1 MSRTDDVVQNE
12 WFEKLARA
20 GHVVSGVLHLLIGYI
35 AIRLALGKGGNAD
48 QSGALGELASKPG
61 GAVALWLAVVGFL
74 ALALWRV
81 VETFLGKASESDSGN
96 AFDKFK
102 AFSLAVVYFAFA
114 WTAFTFARGSGK
126 SSGSQNTGMTAQ
138 LMESGFGKLV
148 LVVVGLVIIGVGG
161 YFVYKG
167 VSKNFIDD
175 LKPQSSKVAET
186 LGLIGYVAKGAA
198 LIGVGILVIT
208 AVVQADPGKATGLD
222 GAIKTLGQQ
231 AFGTTLLVLAGIGI
245 GIYGLYAFVMAR
257 SARM

>member
-1 MSRTDDVVQNE
+1 MSRTDDVVQNK
-12 WFEKLARA
+12 WFEKLARS
-20 GHVVSGVLHLLIGYI
+20 GHVVSGILHLLIGYI
-35 AIRLALGKGGNAD
+35 AIQLALGKGGNAD
-48 QSGALGELASKPG
+48 QSGALGELSSQPG
-61 GAVALWLAVVGFL
+61 GAIALWLAVVAFL

-81 VETFLGKASESDSGN
+81 AETFLGKASESGSGN

-102 AFSLAVVYFAFA
+102 AFALAVVYFAFA
-114 WTAFTFARGSGK
+114 WTTFTFARGAGK
-126 SSGSQNTGMTAQ
+126 SSGEQNTGMTAH

-167 VSKNFIDD
+167 ASKNFIDD
-175 LKPQSSKVAET
+175 LKPQSGDVAEL

-198 LIGVGILVIT
+198 LFGVGILVIA
-208 AVVQADPGKATGLD
+208 AVVKADPSKATGMD
-222 GAIKTLGQQ
+222 GAIKTLGEQ

-257 SARM
+257 WAKM